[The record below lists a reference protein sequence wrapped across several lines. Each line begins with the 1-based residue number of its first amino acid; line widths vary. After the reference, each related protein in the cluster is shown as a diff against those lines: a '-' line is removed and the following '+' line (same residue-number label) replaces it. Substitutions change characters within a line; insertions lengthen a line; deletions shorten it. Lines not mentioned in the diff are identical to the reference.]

1 MPQDPN
7 ELTVYSKPGC
17 PWCIGVTS
25 YLQNLG
31 YEFNEI
37 DVLSSEKQFQTMVE
51 LSGQTLAPTVVYG
64 DHVLADCGVPEL
76 KKFLKHHDIQPPV
89 GI

>member
-1 MPQDPN
+1 MIDSN
-7 ELTVYSKPGC
+7 ELTVYVKPGC

-25 YLQNLG
+25 HLQNLG
-31 YEFNEI
+31 YEFSEI
-37 DVLSSEKQFQTMVE
+37 DVLGNEKHFKEME
-51 LSGQTLAPTVVYG
+51 DISGQTLAPTVVYG

-89 GI
+89 AL